1 LPPGE
6 RCCRKVG
13 KKGKKSIVRCIIEK
27 KRGAKT
33 SSDKHRPFVG
43 LAEMGVVGGTGAIA
57 KITKDNAGVATSR
70 RDVGN

>member
-1 LPPGE
+1 L
-6 RCCRKVG
+6 
-13 KKGKKSIVRCIIEK
+13 KKSG
-27 KRGAKT
+27 GAKT

-43 LAEMGVVGGTGAIA
+43 WAEMGVVGGAGAIA

>member
-1 LPPGE
+1 VLQKS
-6 RCCRKVG
+6 RK

-43 LAEMGVVGGTGAIA
+43 LAEMGVVGGAGATA
-57 KITKDNAGVATSR
+57 KIT
-70 RDVGN
+70 